1 MRKKNKKITE
11 ISFRDMK
18 AYIKDQRYKHK
29 KDISDFS
36 ELPSKMYTEMAP
48 VFVVSTGRAGSELLV
63 KLFKKS
69 KAGTV
74 FHEPEPRM
82 FLGSKLAYEMGE
94 DQIDARKVA
103 FLNAR
108 FTLLRTAYLNDERYI
123 ETNNRTTF
131 FMDAISEVFSNSKF
145 IHIIRHPGG
154 FVRSGIRRKYYTGNE
169 LDFGRIIPIKSN
181 PVSQQW
187 DSLSQLEKTAWL
199 WNETNALIERVK
211 STLTKKRVFT
221 IKSDE
226 LFKDP
231 INFQKMGT
239 FLGLSRL
246 DLDTISAIIKK
257 PVNKQ
262 KQGTIAP
269 WQSWDKHEIDSL
281 KKWTPLGR
289 KYGFWSED

>member
-11 ISFRDMK
+11 ISLRDVK

-29 KDISDFS
+29 KDISDYS
-36 ELPSKMYTEMAP
+36 ELPSEMFKEMAP
-48 VFVVSTGRAGSELLV
+48 IFVVSTGRAGSELLV

-69 KAGTV
+69 NAGTV

-82 FLGSKLAYEMGE
+82 FLGSKLAYELGE
-94 DQIDARKVA
+94 NQLDAKKIA

-131 FMDAISEVFSNSKF
+131 FMDAIAEIFPNSKF

-154 FVRSGIRRKYYTGNE
+154 FVRSGIRRNYYRGNE
-169 LDFGRIIPIKSN
+169 LDFGRITPITSN

-187 DSLSQLEKTAWL
+187 DSLSQLEKIAWL
-199 WNETNALIERVK
+199 WNETNDLIENVK
-211 STLTKKRVFT
+211 STLSKNRVFT
-221 IKSDE
+221 LNSDE

-231 INFQKMGT
+231 IMFQKMST
-239 FLGLSRL
+239 FLGLSDL
-246 DLDTISAIIKK
+246 DLNSISTIIKK

-262 KQGTIAP
+262 KQGIVVP
-269 WQSWDKHEIDSL
+269 WQSWDNQKINSL

-289 KYGFWSED
+289 QYGFWSED